1 MRQLALKFCTLV
13 ALVPASLPFQAF
25 AQAPAPVAAPAAAY
39 ADEPLVI
46 ERSETVV
53 EMAADGTGRMQRTL
67 VARLQSD
74 TGVKRYS
81 VLNIPY
87 AGNSQHVEIAYVR
100 VTHADGT
107 VVETPPTEAMD
118 MPAAVTRAAPFYSD
132 LKELQLP
139 VRSLRVGDRFELKYR
154 IVRTKAETPGE
165 FWGQESFSETAV
177 TLEQTLELR
186 LPAGMY
192 VQVWSPT
199 IKPVESSTAAD
210 GSVPAQHI
218 YIWSAPQLNPTVGKE
233 AEAALA
239 AQKKVLWTAEQELDA
254 EQGKLPTVA
263 WTTFKSW
270 EEVGAWYRGLEVDRI
285 VADDTVKAKVAELTK
300 GKTTDEEKARALYEY
315 VATNIRYIGVAFGI
329 GRYQP
334 HAAAEILSNQYGD
347 CKDKHTLLAAM
358 LAATGIQSDA
368 VLIGAGVRFNEAVP
382 SPASFNHL
390 ITRATIAGKP
400 VWLDTTAE
408 VAPWS
413 MLVLVTRDKQ
423 ALVVPASGPATIART
438 PVDPPFSNVEAV
450 DSVGSLGADGVST
463 SHIVITFGG
472 DGEIAV
478 RAAFRMLPPDKYDA
492 IMQAIAKGIGFA
504 GTTSNPEITR
514 PTDMT
519 QPFKLSF
526 DYKREKAGDWEHLR
540 TVPEVL
546 PARFPQV
553 TEMEPPVHAIHLG
566 MKGTETSTSAMKLPD
581 GWSAILPPT
590 VHAKCD
596 YATYDMTYRLEN
608 GTVYA
613 DRKIVVL
620 AKKVPVSDWR
630 AYKVVVD
637 MVNPGKERYIQLLT
651 DKKTL
656 SGTSGTNASI
666 SMGTPTANWLILKS
680 TAPNS
685 FTYQPAPLGTRAAP
699 GNADADKLIRSAY
712 PAFDSRNFDAAQ
724 KSLDEAKV
732 LSPEQVGL
740 WSTYGLLALRRNAS
754 ADAFAE
760 LQKELALHPDQTN
773 LYPMLDSLEKRLN
786 FHKER
791 LDTLR
796 AWSATPTTEPYPT
809 VQLMI
814 MLIDDGDPAAAVQ
827 AASIDRIP
835 ATRRSNPTLQ
845 VVLGRALLL
854 AGNPKSGAATLAA
867 VAKQTTDPMTRNNA
881 AYQLAQTGV
890 ELPLAEA
897 ASRQSV
903 DQFTDQTIHSTLD
916 DNPETLRATRLSLVS
931 NWDTLGYVL
940 FREGKLDEARSYISA
955 AWTSKPSDELGEHLG
970 DILAA
975 QGDKP
980 AALATYVLALATT
993 AGNDSSHPY
1002 LKTLQTR
1009 ADALRLAGVVSNI
1022 ADPGEALLS
1031 LRTIPLDVTNAETG
1045 EVEYR
1050 ILLKAGKA
1058 IQTEPNAARPIPGV
1072 DESIAR
1078 ADFSRLFPANSQAQI
1093 VRTAH
1098 VNCHSGVCELILEP

>member
-1 MRQLALKFCTLV
+1 MRQLALKFCTLI

-25 AQAPAPVAAPAAAY
+25 AQAPAPATAPSAAY

-53 EMAADGTGRMQRTL
+53 EVAADGTGWKQRTL

-81 VLNIPY
+81 VLNISY
-87 AGNSQHVEIAYVR
+87 AGNSQHVEIAYAR

-132 LKELQLP
+132 IKELQLP

-154 IVRTKAETPGE
+154 IVRTKAETQGE
-165 FWGQESFSETAV
+165 FWGQEGFSETAV

-186 LPAGMY
+186 LPAGMF

-199 IKPVESSTAAD
+199 IKPAESSTATD

-218 YIWSAPQLNPTVGKE
+218 YIWSAPQLKPTVGKE

-270 EEVGAWYRGLEVDRI
+270 EEVGAWYRGLEADRM
-285 VADDTVKAKVAELTK
+285 VPDDTVKAKVAELTK
-300 GKTTDEEKARALYEY
+300 GKATDEEKARALYDY

-358 LAATGIQSDA
+358 LAAAGIQSDA

-390 ITRATIAGKP
+390 ITRAMIAGKP

-408 VAPWS
+408 VAPWA
-413 MLVLVTRDKQ
+413 MLVSVTRDKQ
-423 ALVVPASGPATIART
+423 ALVVPTSGAAAIVRT
-438 PVDPPFSNVEAV
+438 PVDPPFPNVEAV

-472 DGEIAV
+472 DGEIAA
-478 RAAFRMLPPDKYDA
+478 RTLFRMVPPDKYDA
-492 IMQAIAKGIGFA
+492 VAQLFANRIGFA
-504 GTTSNPEITR
+504 GTTSNPEVTR

-540 TVPEVL
+540 TLPEVV

-553 TEMEPPVHAIHLG
+553 TEMEPPVRAIQLG
-566 MKGTETSTSAMKLPD
+566 VPQTETSTSAMKLPD
-581 GWSAILPPT
+581 DWRAVLPPA

-613 DRKIVVL
+613 ERKIVVL

-630 AYKVVVD
+630 AYKTLVD
-637 MVNPGKERYIQLLT
+637 MVNPGKERYIQLVTAAAPKAPEQRTMQIEDALNSSDPVVKNDVAYGLANKNKHLADAQT
-651 DKKTL
+651 LAEQAVELQEKATSKLVSMKDKVKSFDQMQILGADWETLGWVYYQQGQHEKAETYMHAAWELKPRNADINMYMGLIYDAQHKPNDATTFYRMAL
-656 SGTSGTNASI
+656 SGTHS
-666 SMGTPTANWLILKS
+666 
-680 TAPNS
+680 
-685 FTYQPAPLGTRAAP
+685 
-699 GNADADKLIRSAY
+699 
-712 PAFDSRNFDAAQ
+712 
-724 KSLDEAKV
+724 
-732 LSPEQVGL
+732 
-740 WSTYGLLALRRNAS
+740 
-754 ADAFAE
+754 
-760 LQKELALHPDQTN
+760 
-773 LYPMLDSLEKRLN
+773 
-786 FHKER
+786 
-791 LDTLR
+791 
-796 AWSATPTTEPYPT
+796 
-809 VQLMI
+809 
-814 MLIDDGDPAAAVQ
+814 
-827 AASIDRIP
+827 
-835 ATRRSNPTLQ
+835 PTL
-845 VVLGRALLL
+845 L
-854 AGNPKSGAATLAA
+854 
-867 VAKQTTDPMTRNNA
+867 
-881 AYQLAQTGV
+881 
-890 ELPLAEA
+890 
-897 ASRQSV
+897 
-903 DQFTDQTIHSTLD
+903 
-916 DNPETLRATRLSLVS
+916 
-931 NWDTLGYVL
+931 
-940 FREGKLDEARSYISA
+940 
-955 AWTSKPSDELGEHLG
+955 
-970 DILAA
+970 
-975 QGDKP
+975 
-980 AALATYVLALATT
+980 
-993 AGNDSSHPY
+993 
-1002 LKTLQTR
+1002 
-1009 ADALRLAGVVSNI
+1009 
-1022 ADPGEALLS
+1022 
-1031 LRTIPLDVTNAETG
+1031 
-1045 EVEYR
+1045 
-1050 ILLKAGKA
+1050 KA
-1058 IQTEPNAARPIPGV
+1058 IQTRFDRLGVTATAPLPMDVTTPLPSLTVQLKADDNEPLVDILLTRDKPPAVSLIKGDHALEKPLTEAIQSAFANPFPDTGPEKLLRRAGV
-1072 DESIAR
+1072 TCTSGDQPTFALH
-1078 ADFSRLFPANSQAQI
+1078 FLGSQVAME
-1093 VRTAH
+1093 ASM
-1098 VNCHSGVCELILEP
+1098 NGN